1 MNDPFA
7 NDPFA
12 PVEDEAQQAPTA
24 TTDHWTEE
32 TPVTNTPANIN
43 VTANA
48 EGKLVVTLKGGKD
61 FSDPW
66 LVFHCADIEDAL
78 EQLRHDK
85 IKELITLTKSAGQF
99 FAGQGGGQSQQ
110 QARGGGQQAPR
121 TQGRPQGATEAPGGQ
136 TKECAHGE
144 MVFKTG
150 VSKSSGKP
158 WKAFMCPS
166 SDRSNQCDPVW
177 IR

>member
-12 PVEDEAQQAPTA
+12 SVEDEAQQAPT
-24 TTDHWTEE
+24 TDHWNEE
-32 TPVTNTPANIN
+32 QPVTNTPATVN
-43 VTANA
+43 VTANT
-48 EGKLVVTLKGGKD
+48 EGKVVVTLKGGKD

-85 IKELITLTKSAGQF
+85 VKELITLTKNAGQY
-99 FAGQGGGQSQQ
+99 FAGQGQPAQSQQ
-110 QARGGGQQAPR
+110 RGGDQQAPR

-136 TKECAHGE
+136 AKECRHGE
-144 MVFKTG
+144 MIWKTG
-150 VSKSSGKP
+150 FNEAKGRA

-166 SDRSNQCDPVW
+166 RDRSDRCDPIWV
-177 IR
+177 R